1 MEGGTLSGFQDV
13 IDGES
18 PEPEDALK
26 IRGGRHNARN
36 RGRLAGPSVRT
47 LVIQAVYSMLFL
59 LVAIG
64 VMHLGWMYGG
74 NSLDTIRTQET
85 IARNAGF
92 KDVGTTTEMVSTSR
106 IAAGHTSDV
115 PADTG
120 SLGEGGFVGW
130 MYIPR
135 FGADWK
141 RAIQQGT
148 DKVVLDNMGL
158 GHYPDTAMPGSVG
171 NSSYAGHRSPGDLG
185 YADQL
190 KAGDP
195 IIIQTK
201 SHWYVYQVE
210 KTWITHM
217 SDVGVLDAP
226 GGDARMLTLTTCDPM
241 FSPTP
246 ATERLIVH
254 ASFAYW
260 ANVSDGVPRD
270 LAKYVEK
277 TTPVKSAVA
286 TVNRS
291 VRTISR
297 YAPVS
302 NVLCV
307 AFAAVWLILLAVCWM
322 VWRSSRPARVRSGNV
337 FILLWRLQCGPV
349 GVRVVLFA
357 LMWIAVLFG
366 VWTLVS
372 PWLDGL
378 VNVASP
384 SVV

>member
-1 MEGGTLSGFQDV
+1 MSGFRDI
-13 IDGES
+13 IDDDGHR
-18 PEPEDALK
+18 PVDALK
-26 IRGGRHNARN
+26 VRGGRHNARN
-36 RGRLAGPSVRT
+36 RRKPANDPPAGAR
-47 LVIQAVYSMLFL
+47 VIQAVYSLLFL

-92 KDVGTTTEMVSTSR
+92 KDVGAATEMVATSR
-106 IAAGHTSDV
+106 IATGHRSNV
-115 PADTG
+115 PVESG
-120 SLGEGGFVGW
+120 SLTEGGFVGW

-141 RAIQQGT
+141 RAVQQGT

-171 NSSYAGHRSPGDLG
+171 NSSYAGHRAPGDLG

-201 SHWYVYQVE
+201 NHWYVYQVE
-210 KTWITHM
+210 KTWVTHM

-226 GGDARMLTLTTCDPM
+226 GGGARMLTLTTCDPM

-246 ATERLIVH
+246 ATERLIVR

-260 ANVSDGVPRD
+260 ADVSDGVPRD
-270 LAKYVEK
+270 LARYVEK

-286 TVNRS
+286 TIDRS
-291 VRTISR
+291 VRTLSR

-307 AFAAVWLILLAVCWM
+307 AFAAVWLILLGVCWM

-337 FILLWRLQCGPV
+337 FVLLWRLQCGPA
-349 GVRVVLFA
+349 GVRVVLFV

-366 VWTLVS
+366 VWAWVS

-378 VNVASP
+378 LNMASP
-384 SVV
+384 SVG